1 MLEYVVVKVE
11 ALPKK
16 TPTLIILHG
25 YGADEYDLISVAQAF
40 PPLNIISIRAP
51 IELPWGGYAWYH
63 LEQTADGLRGDE
75 VTRSQNEELL
85 RLAIIEILEKEQ
97 LDKNNIILL
106 GFSQGAA
113 MSYSLVASPPD
124 GVSINALIALSGY
137 VPFEIKKTLSSIGLN
152 KLPVFISHGEDDDLI
167 SPKALDEAAELLR
180 SAGSEVTANKY
191 AMGHSVSNE
200 VISDLKV
207 WFGEHF

>member
-1 MLEYVVVKVE
+1 MLQYVVVKVE
-11 ALPKK
+11 SLPKK

-63 LEQTADGLRGDE
+63 LEQTAEGLRGDE
-75 VTRSQNEELL
+75 LTRSQNEELL
-85 RLAIIEILEKEQ
+85 RLAITEILDKEQ
-97 LDKNNIILL
+97 LEKDNILLL

-113 MSYSLVASPPD
+113 MSYSLLAAPPD
-124 GVSINALIALSGY
+124 GVSIKAIAALSGY
-137 VPFEIKKTLSSIGLN
+137 VPFEIKKTLSSITLN
-152 KLPVFISHGEDDDLI
+152 NLPVFISHGEDDELI
-167 SPKALDEAAELLR
+167 SPKALDEASEILR
-180 SAGSEVTANKY
+180 SAGAEITANKY

-207 WFGEHF
+207 WFSKHF